1 MADLS
6 SSGGWKKMPTRA
18 DFQRVLNSIFNQAE
32 SKGLKFVDV
41 TAGDLHR
48 KVGGYPGPNHRMPL
62 CCSVMKQ
69 NMQEGDIILYQPPSG
84 QGASLRIRY
93 KLPRKARSKSSNY
106 MSFSDER
113 ISERYREA
121 AIVTPPSKKFEKIAR
136 EVLSDYFRT
145 RLRKGRI
152 PGVPKEFD
160 MVSEDR
166 KIVGDAKYLTMVR
179 GKHLPPAKFSMIA
192 EHVWL
197 LEKCPASHKFL
208 VFGNDSR
215 VPREWLKRYGHLVNN
230 VTFFFLDESTKKLE
244 RLN

>member
-1 MADLS
+1 
-6 SSGGWKKMPTRA
+6 MPTRA
-18 DFQRVLNSIFNQAE
+18 DFQRVLDSIFKQAE
-32 SKGLKFVDV
+32 SKGLKFIDV

-48 KVGGYPGPNHRMPL
+48 KVGGYPGSNHRMPV
-62 CCSVMKQ
+62 CCHVMKQ

-93 KLPRKARSKSSNY
+93 KLPRKARSKSSNS
-106 MSFSDER
+106 MSFPNEKVIER
-113 ISERYREA
+113 HREDV
-121 AIVTPPSKKFEKIAR
+121 IVMPPSNRFEKIAR

-152 PGVPKEFD
+152 PGIPKEFD

-166 KIVGDAKYLTMVR
+166 KIVGDAKYLTMVH

-197 LEKCPASHKFL
+197 LEKCPALHRFL

-230 VTFFFLDESTKKLE
+230 VTFFFLDELTKKLE